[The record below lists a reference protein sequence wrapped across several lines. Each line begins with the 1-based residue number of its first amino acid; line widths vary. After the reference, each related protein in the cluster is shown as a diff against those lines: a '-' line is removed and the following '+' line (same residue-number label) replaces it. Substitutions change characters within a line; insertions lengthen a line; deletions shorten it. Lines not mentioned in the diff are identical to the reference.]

1 MANMPAPLPVV
12 LPALPKSWSELSW
25 RQLCAVWQ
33 CKLRYGGNADVAR
46 AAALLAL
53 LGLEAAVET
62 EGRNNGITA
71 LRYDER
77 TGEAVYTL
85 RDGDGRLWAVT
96 PRELSQLARQTMKW
110 FDYPYGDPGKEAVRD
125 EKGKVVEEAV
135 EPVRGYVNTE
145 WRDAM
150 QLPEETLVVC
160 GTAPYSPEAVTDT
173 FRLMEKAYRASLDIR
188 RQGSAALDLCS
199 VAAGR
204 AGAYFELALSLWDY
218 AAGAIL
224 VEEAGGI
231 CTRLD
236 GTPLPYDAS
245 RPTILAGGRAAYEE
259 LRRLAAET

>member
-1 MANMPAPLPVV
+1 MNTHDILSAIVGAEREAARLMLQAHGILAERKSGRRDVV
-12 LPALPKSWSELSW
+12 TEYDRRVQALLTERLSAAVLGARFFCEENDRHDELGAEHLFLIDPIDGTMNFVRGLNHSCLSVAYWSRGERLVGAVFNPYADELFT
-25 RQLCAVWQ
+25 AVRGEGAY
-33 CKLRYGGNADVAR
+33 CNGRRLSADG
-46 AAALLAL
+46 AAL
-53 LGLEAAVET
+53 
-62 EGRNNGITA
+62 
-71 LRYDER
+71 
-77 TGEAVYTL
+77 
-85 RDGDGRLWAVT
+85 RDT
-96 PRELSQLARQTMKW
+96 I
-110 FDYPYGDPGKEAVRD
+110 
-125 EKGKVVEEAV
+125 
-135 EPVRGYVNTE
+135 
-145 WRDAM
+145 
-150 QLPEETLVVC
+150 VVC
-160 GTAPYSPEAVTDT
+160 GTAPYESGASEKT
-173 FRLMEKAYRASLDIR
+173 FRLMQRAYDASLDIR